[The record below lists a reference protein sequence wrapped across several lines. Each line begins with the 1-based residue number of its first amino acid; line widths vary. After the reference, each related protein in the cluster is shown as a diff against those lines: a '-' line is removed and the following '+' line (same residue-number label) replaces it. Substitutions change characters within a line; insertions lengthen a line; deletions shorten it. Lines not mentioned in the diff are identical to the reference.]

1 MPYEI
6 GSKIKTLRLA
16 AAMTQEQLAQK
27 LSVTPQA
34 VSKWESGA
42 SMPDIQ
48 LLPEL
53 SVTLGT
59 SIDAL
64 FSMTDDSRMARIENM
79 LWDRRFLTQQEFET
93 EERFLKDKC
102 LEKQPRAALL
112 LAQLYNKRAVE
123 YREHA
128 APLARRALL
137 LQPDC
142 KDAHHAVFDAE
153 GGPYTDWNFANHA
166 RLIEF
171 YRDFVREYPENFCGY
186 LWLLD
191 LLIADGRCAEAR
203 QYLEALDRVEHTY
216 HIDLYRGM
224 ICKAEGN
231 LLEAL
236 ACWSRMTEEFPENW
250 QASFARASQLAWLC
264 RYDEAAQLFEA
275 SLDRMPHP
283 KYTDAAEA
291 LAQLCELRD
300 DRAGAIGWYER
311 MIEIARTDWN
321 EQEGEMIDA
330 PQRCIDR
337 LRRE

>member
-1 MPYEI
+1 MSFEI
-6 GSKIKTLRLA
+6 GRNIKTLRLA
-16 AAMTQEQLAQK
+16 ATMTQEQLAQK

-34 VSKWESGA
+34 VSKWESGV

-53 SVTLGT
+53 SVLLGT

-93 EERFLKDKC
+93 EERFLRDKC
-102 LEKQPRAALL
+102 LEQPRAALL

-123 YREHA
+123 YHEHA
-128 APLARRALL
+128 APLARRALS

-153 GGPYTDWNFANHA
+153 GGP
-166 RLIEF
+166 
-171 YRDFVREYPENFCGY
+171 
-186 LWLLD
+186 
-191 LLIADGRCAEAR
+191 

-216 HIDLYRGM
+216 HFELYRGM

-231 LLEAL
+231 LPEAL
-236 ACWSRMTEEFPENW
+236 ACWARMTEEFPENW
-250 QASFARASQLAWLC
+250 QAAFARASQLAWLC

-291 LAQLCELRD
+291 LAQLCELRG
-300 DRAGAIGWYER
+300 DRAGAICWYER